1 MSAVDERVVRMEFD
15 NKQFEQNI
23 KQSIKSLDDLDKQL
37 GLVGEDDAFDNIDKS
52 SKKIDFSH
60 LLSGVEKVSSGF
72 NALEAIALG
81 ALTRIGSR
89 LTDVISKYAGFFTV
103 RQIGAGW
110 QKFAD
115 YSSATQTTLAAT
127 AGTWEKEAEDLARI
141 DYLTDQIGDKAN
153 AKALNDVFNEYQ
165 KGGVKLSTLAKEI
178 GMTKDELSA
187 VFDQIKGVQ
196 NTLSHEEFVERAVQ
210 QLNWYSDETSYNFTD
225 MISTLGKFTG
235 AGQELM
241 KSTDAIQGM
250 MNMVAVAGGN
260 AEVGQR
266 VAYNLSQAMGAGYLK
281 MIDWKSLQ
289 NANVATVAF
298 KDHLLE
304 TASAMGVIDKVTKK
318 NGDTVYKY
326 GKETFSATKNFES
339 SLSKGWV
346 TSKVLQATLEDY
358 GKFTTSLYEFTS
370 EYGGTATETLGII
383 DEYYAQLADGAKQE
397 DITAWNTKMQEM
409 FGDDAEAIAK
419 YEESLKL
426 LGSEEMKFSRDAFK
440 EAQAAKT
447 FRDAI
452 EATADAVSTKWANI
466 FKYMFGNSEKAK
478 EFWSNFTET
487 LYDIFAT
494 PLDDI
499 LDIFEKVEK
508 NISIAIPG
516 VEGTVSAFDLF
527 RESLNNLQQALLT
540 IITPIREAFN
550 QIFMSHADGKITSL
564 ALKFFFFTRSLIL
577 SDNGA
582 EKLKNTVSGLFTVVR
597 GITKAFKSVFKI
609 VKPIFGLVSP
619 VIRLIGTLISK
630 IGSLVV
636 SFGEVANSDAGSIVN
651 RIAKAVSFAVDW
663 ITERLDALTDWIDK
677 NIDFDGLVSVFETVK
692 KAFVTAWNAISASAQ
707 TAWEYIAQYLPTF
720 EEISAFF
727 DSMWQTIQNFLPT
740 WEEIVSA
747 LEEGWK
753 WFSKIADT
761 VWKFVKPYIDQ
772 LGESLSKFWDKL
784 AKFIDGFIK
793 ADDKMLYLKE
803 NILGIVDAFLEWK
816 RNSKFIKWVV
826 QQFENVKKVVQD
838 IKEALKP
845 KDGQSDAGSFFGIM
859 YLVAS
864 ITALFVIMRNVGKI
878 STGFKN
884 LTQAVKRFSTSIKR
898 IVTFVGIYLV
908 IKAITDLI
916 QALQSFAQLDTNQIG
931 AAMLFVIGMLG
942 SLILFA
948 FLMNKFVTST
958 MSEGDIK
965 NFRKV
970 TVTLAIVLLAIA
982 GAFWILSKSNATSLD
997 QCLMLVIMLTAICL
1011 AAYALSTYV
1020 GDVKTNT
1027 IITLVA
1033 LAAVLL
1039 VAALAIEKIAKLDAT
1054 QFEQARNIIL
1064 ILAGVALAAMIVGAI
1079 LNKGSE
1085 TMKNIAIA
1093 VGVMAASLL
1102 IIVIALNKLQT
1113 IKMNIGMV
1121 GMLVGVL
1128 AVLAILAVIPVY
1140 MAKFARERMITGKD
1154 MTKMASTIGI
1164 MAISLLAIVLA
1175 LGFLAKTMSKAGL
1188 SSGDMLALS
1197 GVVLAIGIT
1206 LGIMALML
1214 AGATAILGKSES
1226 KFKDMKKTANAVRS
1240 MVISLLLIIA
1250 AIAIM
1255 TKIGMT
1261 VESSTEAM
1269 NIIWNVIIM
1278 LGALALALAGAS
1290 RLAGKNNAGES
1301 NLSSGPIIAM
1311 VLGIVAL
1318 VGTLMVLTKFIQKNG
1333 NDIGKATIIMGVI
1346 MVIFG
1351 VMAILIGS
1359 ATAIAGE
1366 KGLQWGAIAV
1376 MMFGIIGI
1384 AHMMILMSAVPAEQ
1398 LKTVG
1403 KVLGGVIIAVG
1414 LMALAIGAMNKM
1426 SEGTSV
1432 LKTIGLIG
1440 AIALALIAAA
1450 FAFTMLKDV
1459 DPNSLLNSALAIAGV
1474 IAVIGILGAVMGSVG
1489 GMAAVGV
1496 LAIAGAILVISAAF
1510 LVVAISANIA
1520 AAALP
1525 ILAAGVVLLG
1535 NAVASI
1541 SATPGQVTALAVTLV
1556 FLGVFGTAAMIG
1568 IGVGA
1573 LFMAGAFAIGT
1584 FALATLS
1591 NILPQLTTGL
1601 VMLITT
1607 LAAMN
1612 EIGWQA
1618 AEAAGKMAIAFLAL
1632 MFAGVFLG
1640 IGLAAAGVGL
1650 GVISLAAMG
1659 LATAILIASL
1669 GVSTFVASL
1678 ALLAQGVALV
1688 ADIFKGGNLSEQ
1700 VSGFAESVKSGT
1712 TDISNSVN
1720 ELQTT
1725 MSNAGSG
1732 GGGNGDSILS
1742 GLFGSGEGGPDW
1754 ASMLNLGGEGGLKD
1768 TLTNFIGN
1776 EGGIDLK
1783 SMLGLNGEDGS
1794 GMDWSSVLNLG
1805 GENGIMGAL
1814 SGGIDGIDTGKLS
1827 SMFGDKLG
1835 GIDFSSKFT
1844 ELGIGDKF
1852 LSGMTSS
1859 VSEEGM
1865 SDSANNLVDTFTDE
1879 MNSPTN
1885 MTNAKLSG
1893 EKLAFRGSDGAYTAR
1908 SGFQKAGTYCAS
1920 GFIKGIS
1927 DSISSASLIGSKLA
1941 NALIEAAKAT
1951 LQVKSPSR
1959 VFYEIGMYADM
1970 GLARGVADY
1979 SDYAAKSA
1987 SDMALNSI
1995 GAVSEI
2001 LSSTIEND
2009 FANPVIR
2016 PTLDLSNVTA
2026 GASAISSM
2034 FGRQSISVDEDAYDE
2049 SENSQNGVVY
2059 NYTQNNYSPKAL
2071 SRIDIYRQTKNL
2083 INASQGVG

>member
-37 GLVGEDDAFDNIDKS
+37 GLVGEDDAFDNIENK

-89 LTDVISKYAGFFTV
+89 LTDVISKYAGFFTI

-452 EATADAVSTKWANI
+452 DATADAVSTKWANI

-494 PLDDI
+494 PLDDV

-508 NISIAIPG
+508 NIRIAIPG

-651 RIAKAVSFAVDW
+651 RIAKAVSSAVDW

-677 NIDFDGLVSVFETVK
+677 NIDFDGLVTVFGTVK
-692 KAFVTAWNAISASAQ
+692 KAFVTAWNVISASAQ

-793 ADDKMLYLKE
+793 TDDKMLYLKE

-816 RNSKFIKWVV
+816 KNSKFIKWVLGR
-826 QQFENVKKVVQD
+826 FEELKKVVLD

-845 KDGQSDAGSFFGIM
+845 KEGQSDSGQFFGIAYM
-859 YLVAS
+859 VTSLVA
-864 ITALFVIMRNVGKI
+864 LLVIMRNVDRI
-878 STGFKN
+878 SKGFKN
-884 LTQAVKRFSTSIKR
+884 ITQAIKRFSTAIKR
-898 IVTFVGIYLV
+898 VVTFAGIYLV
-908 IKAITDLI
+908 IRAITKLI
-916 QALQSFAQLDTNQIG
+916 ESLKIFSELNETQVGSAV
-931 AAMLFVIGMLG
+931 LFIIGMLG

-948 FLMNKFVTST
+948 ILMNKFVTSA
-958 MSEGDIK
+958 MSEEDIK
-965 NFRKV
+965 KFGKMSIS
-970 TVTLAIVLLAIA
+970 LALVLIAVA
-982 GAFWILSKSNATSLD
+982 GALWVLSKSQGLTYEQPLLLIA
-997 QCLMLVIMLTAICL
+997 MLTAL
-1011 AAYALSTYV
+1011 VMAAFVLSKYV
-1020 GDVKTNT
+1020 GDLKFNT
-1027 IITLVA
+1027 ILTLVV
-1033 LAAVLL
+1033 LAGVLL
-1039 VAALAIEKIAKLDAT
+1039 VAAFAIEKVAKLDAT
-1054 QFEQARNIIL
+1054 QFEQAKNIVL
-1064 ILAGVALAAMIVGAI
+1064 ILAGVAVAAMIVGAI

-1093 VGVMAASLL
+1093 VGAMAASLL
-1102 IIVIALNKLQT
+1102 IIVIALDQLKKV
-1113 IKMNIGMV
+1113 KMDWQ
-1121 GMLVGVL
+1121 L
-1128 AVLAILAVIPVY
+1128 AGLLLGILAILGILAAIPVY
-1140 MAKFARERMITGKD
+1140 MAKFAKSNNTNSKD
-1154 MTKMASTIGI
+1154 VMKMAGVVTGMSV
-1164 MAISLLAIVLA
+1164 SLLFICAAIGLM
-1175 LGFLAKTMSKAGL
+1175 AKAMKKYGV
-1188 SSGDMLALS
+1188 SSGDMLKLAAVIFII
-1197 GVVLAIGIT
+1197 GVT
-1206 LGIMALML
+1206 LGAMAMML
-1214 AGATAILGKSES
+1214 AMATDALKGSDS
-1226 KFKDMKKTANAVRS
+1226 KLNDMKKTASAVRS
-1240 MVISLLLIIA
+1240 MVVSIILIAAAMVALIKLNITLDKALEPLAILGIIA
-1250 AIAIM
+1250 AGLM
-1255 TKIGMT
+1255 
-1261 VESSTEAM
+1261 V
-1269 NIIWNVIIM
+1269 
-1278 LGALALALAGAS
+1278 LAAGLAGAS
-1290 RLAGKNNAGES
+1290 KLAGKRG
-1301 NLSSGPIIAM
+1301 LKSGPIIAM
-1311 VLGIVAL
+1311 VLGIIAL
-1318 VGTLMVLTKFIQKNG
+1318 VGTMMVLTKFMEKNG
-1333 NDIGKATIIMGVI
+1333 ESVWKAVIVIGVI
-1346 MVIFG
+1346 MAALS
-1351 VMAILIGS
+1351 VMAILMGV
-1359 ATAIAGE
+1359 ATMIAGE
-1366 KGLQWGAIAV
+1366 KGLQWGAIAA
-1376 MMFGIIGI
+1376 MMLGIMGI
-1384 AHMMILMSAVPAEQ
+1384 AHMMILMSAVPSEQ

-1459 DPNSLLNSALAIAGV
+1459 DSESLMKSAFAIAGV

-1556 FLGVFGTAAMIG
+1556 FLGIFGTAAMIG

-1601 VMLITT
+1601 VMLITA

-1618 AEAAGKMAIAFLAL
+1618 AAAAGKMAIAFLAL

-1725 MSNAGSG
+1725 MSNVGSG
-1732 GGGNGDSILS
+1732 GGGNGESILS
-1742 GLFGSGEGGPDW
+1742 GLIGGEGGPDW

-1783 SMLGLNGEDGS
+1783 SMLGLNGEDGA
-1794 GMDWSSVLNLG
+1794 GMDWSNVLNLG

-1893 EKLAFRGSDGAYTAR
+1893 ERLAFRGSDGAYTAR

-1920 GFIKGIS
+1920 GFIKGVS
-1927 DSISSASLIGSKLA
+1927 DSISSASLVGSKLA

-2026 GASAISSM
+2026 GAAAISSM
-2034 FGRQSISVDEDAYDE
+2034 FGRQSIGVDEDAYDE